1 MKIDYVLKNNTTEV
15 GKVLLKYHV
24 MWQSVFSFIIFL
36 LNIIL
41 LISYDSEHGS
51 RKDDPKLFGLSVTLT
66 KVIMLILGILCGILW
81 LLICT
86 PVLITIA
93 WMEKYKYEAS
103 QHVKN
108 DQQMQAQRGEIQT
121 STTSIYH
128 SMKAFTWITLSTL
141 GNPMFIYMLLL
152 GAAIVLG
159 IIIHPFF
166 YAFLVTYVIVQSP
179 MMNSLLKAIW
189 EPKTA
194 ILATIFLMILIVY
207 LLIIWSYDS
216 FPVDYPDNNC
226 YSLWT
231 CFLVSIDQTL
241 KNGGIGNYLNSSYT
255 VKENR
260 IDIDYERLAYDN
272 LEFLLITL
280 LLIAIISGIIIDKFG
295 ELRARREENIA
306 DAKSSCFIC
315 GRETKDIDK
324 DLTCPSFN
332 FHVQLQHNLWDY
344 VYFIAYL
351 KFQEEH
357 NPAGF
362 SALEKYVIDKINKND
377 ASWFPSYAQ
386 E

>member
-86 PVLITIA
+86 PVLITTA
-93 WMEKYKYEAS
+93 WMEQYKYEAS
-103 QHVKN
+103 QHMKN
-108 DQQMQAQRGEIQT
+108 DQQIQAQRGQIIR
-121 STTSIYH
+121 STTSVYSSI
-128 SMKAFTWITLSTL
+128 KTFTWISLNTL

-152 GAAIVLG
+152 GAAIILG
-159 IIIHPFF
+159 IAIHPFF

-241 KNGGIGNYLNSSYT
+241 KNGGIGNYLNPSYT
-255 VKENR
+255 VKENS

-324 DLTCPSFN
+324 DLTCPSFD
-332 FHVQLQHNLWDY
+332 FHVQLQHNLWGLCLLHCLFE
-344 VYFIAYL
+344 VPGRA
-351 KFQEEH
+351 
-357 NPAGF
+357 
-362 SALEKYVIDKINKND
+362 
-377 ASWFPSYAQ
+377 
-386 E
+386 